1 MGATW
6 RFLALVYWGPRDW
19 CVEPR
24 MDVEALARASGAASS
39 IARAANATGVDFAY
53 LMNAAMRESSFKANA
68 KNPKSTAS
76 GMFQFIEQ
84 TWLAMVKRH
93 GDKHGLAEHA
103 NKVMVDHSGRY
114 SVPSNA
120 ARREILG
127 LRFDADTAAKLAG
140 ELTAENT
147 EYLVNK
153 LGRSPTNAELYAAHV
168 LGARNAAIL
177 AEAAVE
183 RPDARAATMFPVAA
197 KYNRSLF
204 YGSGGR
210 ALGAAETLARFDSQ
224 GVDLSKVGV
233 QYADAGPRLKG
244 RLSADDESANPR
256 VAMMDALMAL
266 QAQPIGFASGGFSE
280 NELADNASAQLLM
293 RAFNSAP

>member
-1 MGATW
+1 
-6 RFLALVYWGPRDW
+6 
-19 CVEPR
+19 

-39 IARAANATGVDFAY
+39 IARAANATGVDFSY

-93 GDKHGLAEHA
+93 GDKHGLAELA
-103 NKVMVDHSGRY
+103 NKVKVDHSGRY
-114 SVPSNA
+114 SVPSNS

-147 EYLVNK
+147 EYLAGK
-153 LGRSPTNAELYAAHV
+153 LGRTPTNAELYAAHV
-168 LGARNAAIL
+168 LGAKNAAIL

-183 RPDARAATMFPVAA
+183 RPNARAASMFPVAA
-197 KYNRSLF
+197 RYNRSLF
-204 YGSGGR
+204 YGSDGR
-210 ALGAAETLARFDSQ
+210 ALGAAAALARFDSQ
-224 GVDLSKVGV
+224 GVDLSKVEV
-233 QYADAGPRLKG
+233 EYADASPRLKG
-244 RLSADDESANPR
+244 RLGTDEESGDPR
-256 VAMMDALMAL
+256 IAMMDALMAL
-266 QAQPIGFASGGFSE
+266 QAQPIGFVSGGFGDGE
-280 NELADNASAQLLM
+280 REDASAQLLM
-293 RAFNSAP
+293 RAFNHAP

>member
-1 MGATW
+1 
-6 RFLALVYWGPRDW
+6 
-19 CVEPR
+19 

-93 GDKHGLAEHA
+93 GDKHGLGELA
-103 NKVMVDHSGRY
+103 NKVKVDHAGRY
-114 SVPSNA
+114 SVPSNS

-147 EYLVNK
+147 EYLVGK
-153 LGRSPTNAELYAAHV
+153 LGRAPTNAELYAAHV
-168 LGARNAAIL
+168 LGAKNAAIL
-177 AEAAVE
+177 AEAAE
-183 RPDARAATMFPVAA
+183 NRPNARAASMFPVAA
-197 KYNRSLF
+197 KYNRALF
-204 YGSGGR
+204 YGADGR
-210 ALGAAETLARFDSQ
+210 ALGAAATLARFDSQ
-224 GVDLSKVGV
+224 GVDLSKVDV
-233 QYADAGPRLKG
+233 QYADASPRLKG
-244 RLSADDESANPR
+244 RLGADEETGDPR
-256 VAMMDALMAL
+256 IAMMDALMAL
-266 QAQPIGFASGGFSE
+266 QAQPIGFASGGFSD
-280 NELADNASAQLLM
+280 NEIEDASAQLLM
-293 RAFNSAP
+293 RAFNHAP

>member
-1 MGATW
+1 
-6 RFLALVYWGPRDW
+6 
-19 CVEPR
+19 

-39 IARAANATGVDFAY
+39 IARAANATGVDFSY
-53 LMNAAMRESSFKANA
+53 LMNAAMRESAFKANA
-68 KNPKSTAS
+68 RNPKSTAS

-93 GDKHGLAEHA
+93 GDKHGLGDLA
-103 NKVMVDHSGRY
+103 KSVKVDHAGRY
-114 SVPSNA
+114 SVPSNS

-127 LRFDADTAAKLAG
+127 LRFDAETAAKLAG

-147 EYLVNK
+147 DYLVNK
-153 LGRSPTNAELYAAHV
+153 LGRAPTNAELYAAHV
-168 LGARNAAIL
+168 LGPRNAAAL

-183 RPDARAATMFPVAA
+183 RPNARAASMFPVAA

-224 GVDLSKVGV
+224 TVDLSKVDV
-233 QYADAGPRLKG
+233 NYADASPRLKG
-244 RLSADDESANPR
+244 RLGADEDFGNPR
-256 VAMMDALMAL
+256 TAMLNALMAL
-266 QAQPIGFASGGFSE
+266 QAQPIGFASGGFSDTE
-280 NELADNASAQLLM
+280 RDDASAELLM
-293 RAFNSAP
+293 RAFNHTP

>member
-1 MGATW
+1 
-6 RFLALVYWGPRDW
+6 
-19 CVEPR
+19 

-39 IARAANATGVDFAY
+39 IARAANATGVDFSY

-93 GDKHGLAEHA
+93 GDKHGLGELA
-103 NKVMVDHSGRY
+103 NKVRVDHSGRY
-114 SVPSNA
+114 SVPSNS

-140 ELTAENT
+140 ELTAENSD
-147 EYLVNK
+147 YLVRK
-153 LGRSPTNAELYAAHV
+153 LGRTPTNAELYAAHV
-168 LGARNAAIL
+168 LGAKNAAIL
-177 AEAAVE
+177 AEAALE
-183 RPDARAATMFPVAA
+183 RPDARAASMFPVAA

-210 ALGAAETLARFDSQ
+210 ALNAAEAMARFGSQ
-224 GVDLSKVGV
+224 GVDLSKVDL
-233 QYADAGPRLKG
+233 QYADASPRLKG
-244 RLSADDESANPR
+244 RLSADEETGDPR

-266 QAQPIGFASGGFSE
+266 QAQPIGFASGGFGE
-280 NELADNASAQLLM
+280 GELKDASAQLLM